1 MIVSEK
7 LLAAHARD
15 AERVHEQ
22 VVQIIAELHAIGE
35 AKNAAA
41 SRSYHRPL
49 PDVTMSREQLTLAY
63 EQAKRKPAGRP
74 A

>member
-1 MIVSEK
+1 MMRSPELQAVHD
-7 LLAAHARD
+7 LDAAV
-15 AERVHEQ
+15 VHEQ
-22 VVQIIAELHAIGE
+22 VVQIIAELRAIGE
-35 AKNAAA
+35 AKDAAA

-63 EQAKRKPAGRP
+63 EQAKRKPAERP